1 LDIFVMA
8 GNAQRDRLPSCWSEP
23 ERLAA
28 LDAYGILNTPPEQEF
43 DELARIAAH
52 VCSTPIALVSFV
64 AEHRQWFKAEVG
76 FGRRETPI
84 DLAFCSHA
92 IRQPDLFVIPDTTKD
107 PRFRSNPLVTGQPHV
122 RFYAGALITT
132 ANGIPLGTLCVMDQV
147 PRPGIT
153 LEQGDMLLT
162 LAHQAMVLLEY
173 RLTQRKLSERKSR
186 TRKKP
191 GASRA
196 PDPT

>member
-1 LDIFVMA
+1 MA
-8 GNAQRDRLPSCWSEP
+8 GNVHPNQQPCRWSEH

-28 LDAYGILNTPPEQEF
+28 LEAYGVLDSPADQEF

-76 FGRRETPI
+76 FGRRETPV

-92 IRQPDLFVIPDTTKD
+92 ILQPHLFVVPDTTKD
-107 PRFRSNPLVTGQPHV
+107 PRFSCNPLVTGEPHV

-132 ANGIPLGTLCVMDQV
+132 GNGIPLGTLCVMAQV
-147 PRPGIT
+147 ARPGMT
-153 LEQGDMLLT
+153 LEQGNMLLT
-162 LAHQAMVLLEY
+162 LAHQA
-173 RLTQRKLSERKSR
+173 TIKISSGTITDQ
-186 TRKKP
+186 
-191 GASRA
+191 
-196 PDPT
+196 